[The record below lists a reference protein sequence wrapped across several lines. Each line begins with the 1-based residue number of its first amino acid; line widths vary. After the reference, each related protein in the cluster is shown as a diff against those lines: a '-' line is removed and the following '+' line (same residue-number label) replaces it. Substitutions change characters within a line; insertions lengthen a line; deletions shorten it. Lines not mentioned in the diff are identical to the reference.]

1 MTRVVPALG
10 KGAAQVEPIAADRL
24 IEGAPVTRTVL
35 DYECDLG
42 SPVFRPGGASEGA
55 RPEALYVGEWA
66 SDVGAWRVAYDEW
79 EYCHM
84 LEGVC
89 ELVSEDGVSQRF
101 AAGDSFV
108 IEPGF
113 KGVWRVLEPM
123 RKKFVVRL

>member
-1 MTRVVPALG
+1 
-10 KGAAQVEPIAADRL
+10 
-24 IEGAPVTRTVL
+24 
-35 DYECDLG
+35 
-42 SPVFRPGGASEGA
+42 
-55 RPEALYVGEWA
+55 
-66 SDVGAWRVAYDEW
+66 
-79 EYCHM
+79 M

-89 ELVSEDGVSQRF
+89 ELVGEDGVSQRF

>member
-10 KGAAQVEPIAADRL
+10 NGAATIEPIAADRL
-24 IEGAPVTRTVL
+24 IEGAPLTRTIL
-35 DYECDLG
+35 DYERDLG
-42 SPVFRPGGASEGA
+42 SPASRPAGAPEGA
-55 RPEALYVGEWA
+55 RSERVYVGEWSA
-66 SDVGAWRVAYDEW
+66 GVGAWRIAYDEW
-79 EYCHM
+79 EFCHV

-89 ELVSEDGVSQRF
+89 ELVSDEGVSQRF